1 MLAPPSPGASL
12 KRPRRLARGPR
23 RVAWSGSMSPEPSK
37 EERSRSREVQM
48 GLFAR
53 PDLDAARLPRPAE
66 AADRP
71 RGDELRARPA
81 PRRTAP
87 GQRLLPF
94 DRPTP
99 PARAPT
105 GEAGPRAGSPPIP
118 VLARPESV
126 PLPAVPP
133 EAVACASV
141 SVQGQGGAS
150 PPQVDALRPVTD
162 GNRVAARRGGK
173 QPEVNGQSATKVN
186 SIRPSRSASLQ
197 AKGEAQTG
205 ASRMPPT
212 LRGSVSKRW
221 EGRGGGWRRNGRTA
235 LHVTQRDLRGP
246 DGREPAMQESEE
258 P

>member
-1 MLAPPSPGASL
+1 MGQVLPL
-12 KRPRRLARGPR
+12 VHRL
-23 RVAWSGSMSPEPSK
+23 
-37 EERSRSREVQM
+37 
-48 GLFAR
+48 
-53 PDLDAARLPRPAE
+53 
-66 AADRP
+66 
-71 RGDELRARPA
+71 
-81 PRRTAP
+81 T
-87 GQRLLPF
+87 LLPERAFPEGEPMLF
-94 DRPTP
+94 DDSMY
-99 PARAPT
+99 
-105 GEAGPRAGSPPIP
+105 AGSLEALR
-118 VLARPESV
+118 VTR
-126 PLPAVPP
+126 P

-186 SIRPSRSASLQ
+186 SIRPSRVASLQ

-205 ASRMPPT
+205 DSRMPPT

-221 EGRGGGWRRNGRTA
+221 EGRGGGWRRNGWTA
-235 LHVTQRDLRGP
+235 LHRTQRDLRGP

>member
-1 MLAPPSPGASL
+1 MRLLGQRPRDQDGPPEGAGHVKWPPPGASRSADVAIPARCPEEIPAPFAPPSAAERTRPDQGNPGVELPIGAEGRGHAGSL
-12 KRPRRLARGPR
+12 EAL
-23 RVAWSGSMSPEPSK
+23 RVA
-37 EERSRSREVQM
+37 R
-48 GLFAR
+48 
-53 PDLDAARLPRPAE
+53 
-66 AADRP
+66 
-71 RGDELRARPA
+71 
-81 PRRTAP
+81 
-87 GQRLLPF
+87 
-94 DRPTP
+94 
-99 PARAPT
+99 
-105 GEAGPRAGSPPIP
+105 
-118 VLARPESV
+118 
-126 PLPAVPP
+126 P

-235 LHVTQRDLRGP
+235 LHRTQRDLCGP

>member
-1 MLAPPSPGASL
+1 LCRRNNQPRPEAGVLGRPPRGGRSRGEAPVGGEEDCRPFSHGSAAVSGRSPQTFPPAGVQAAGSAAS
-12 KRPRRLARGPR
+12 
-23 RVAWSGSMSPEPSK
+23 SGD
-37 EERSRSREVQM
+37 RWLGGSRSRPE
-48 GLFAR
+48 GRAR
-53 PDLDAARLPRPAE
+53 RPAGSLE
-66 AADRP
+66 A
-71 RGDELRARPA
+71 LRVTR
-81 PRRTAP
+81 
-87 GQRLLPF
+87 
-94 DRPTP
+94 
-99 PARAPT
+99 
-105 GEAGPRAGSPPIP
+105 
-118 VLARPESV
+118 
-126 PLPAVPP
+126 P

-186 SIRPSRSASLQ
+186 SIRPSRVASLQ

-235 LHVTQRDLRGP
+235 LHRTQRDLRGP
-246 DGREPAMQESEE
+246 DGARARHAGVRGAIVARKPGNAGGAKGSRKMDAT
-258 P
+258 

>member
-1 MLAPPSPGASL
+1 VVLAVPPHMGQVLPL
-12 KRPRRLARGPR
+12 VHRLPLLPERA
-23 RVAWSGSMSPEPSK
+23 SPEGEPMS
-37 EERSRSREVQM
+37 
-48 GLFAR
+48 F
-53 PDLDAARLPRPAE
+53 
-66 AADRP
+66 
-71 RGDELRARPA
+71 GDPMH
-81 PRRTAP
+81 
-87 GQRLLPF
+87 
-94 DRPTP
+94 
-99 PARAPT
+99 
-105 GEAGPRAGSPPIP
+105 AGSLEALR
-118 VLARPESV
+118 VTR
-126 PLPAVPP
+126 P

-235 LHVTQRDLRGP
+235 LHRTQRDLRGP